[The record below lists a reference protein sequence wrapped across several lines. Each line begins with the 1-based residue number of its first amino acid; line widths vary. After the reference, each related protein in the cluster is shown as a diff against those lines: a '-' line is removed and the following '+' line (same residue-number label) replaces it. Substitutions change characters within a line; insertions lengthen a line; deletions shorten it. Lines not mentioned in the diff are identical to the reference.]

1 MPLGCAQRSAAGL
14 LAGAAGALVP
24 RLPNRPPR
32 SGRRE
37 AAHDGGPDAAGT
49 GGAAVGRRVATAST
63 VLASTARLHARWRE
77 PHAVLQLL
85 VQLHEGRRHRH
96 PPCDDGGGVHAIP
109 CAHPAAP
116 REPQPGRAEQQR
128 PLLLGLVVSVGSED
142 EAPPQLG
149 TNESYQLTVGAAGLA
164 TLTAQTIYGALRG
177 LETFSQVVGFD
188 FESSVYR
195 VTGVPLTISDAPRFP
210 HRGFMVDTSRHYQPL
225 GMLKRLLDS
234 MAYAKLNTLHWHA
247 VDDQSFPLTVAAFP
261 RLQGLGAY
269 SAQERYTRLDVRR
282 CPSAHSLAHQPR
294 IPCSALLIACRALID
309 RSLTSSNT
317 LDCEAFA
324 CCSRWIPHLTP
335 AAGAAATQRSAHPAH
350 ARTGRHGRHSTHP
363 STPPST

>member
-1 MPLGCAQRSAAGL
+1 MMAGLMLLVLAVPPSAA
-14 LAGAAGALVP
+14 ASPQPAPCWPAP
-24 RLPNRPPR
+24 RDFTLGGENRTLSSSFSFSFTR
-32 SGRRE
+32 
-37 AAHDGGPDAAGT
+37 DG
-49 GGAAVGRRVATAST
+49 ATAT
-63 VLASTARLHARWRE
+63 PPATLAEAFTRYRALTL
-77 PHAVLQLL
+77 PHRAS
-85 VQLHEGRRHRH
+85 
-96 PPCDDGGGVHAIP
+96 PS
-109 CAHPAAP
+109 PAAP
-116 REPQPGRAEQQR
+116 

-149 TNESYQLTVGAAGLA
+149 TNESYQLNVGAAGLA

-317 LDCEAFA
+317 PDCEAFA
-324 CCSRWIPHLTP
+324 CCSRWIPRLTP